1 MNHKCYQL
9 CLQVV
14 PECSSVSYNLAF
26 LAWGSSAFPWYGTG
40 TFFFQSRSSLNTFSS
55 PAWTAANPGA
65 QSQSLSFVLSIPRT
79 FWRKNPQKPAQT
91 FCEGK
96 GYNTCLSLTSHSTLL
111 LTYKMLVVL
120 KCRTGIIPTSR
131 CFFCIRREC
140 HCFRQTMSSCC
151 KWVLR
156 TSVLPF
162 WVYQNELVHIG
173 SWTIH
178 VFFLKSVTLNSTH
191 WKKLYISM
199 IWTCLYSLLFA
210 FCMGKHGEENS
221 VYPRLS
227 GVFACLAFSNCVYWS
242 ARQIISN
249 WSSGF

>member
-151 KWVLR
+151 KWILR

-162 WVYQNELVHIG
+162 WVHQNELVHIG

-178 VFFLKSVTLNSTH
+178 VFFFKECNSKQHSLEKTIHFYDLNLLVFCAVCFLYGKTRWRKFCLSTF
-191 WKKLYISM
+191 IRC
-199 IWTCLYSLLFA
+199 IC
-210 FCMGKHGEENS
+210 
-221 VYPRLS
+221 LS
-227 GVFACLAFSNCVYWS
+227 GF
-242 ARQIISN
+242 
-249 WSSGF
+249 